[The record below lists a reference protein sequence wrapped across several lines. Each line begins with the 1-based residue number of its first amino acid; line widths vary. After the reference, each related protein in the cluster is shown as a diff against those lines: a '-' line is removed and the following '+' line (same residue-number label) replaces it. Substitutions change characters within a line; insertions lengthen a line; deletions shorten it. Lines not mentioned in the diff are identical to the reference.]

1 MKTRNAVYAGTF
13 DPPTRGHLDIARRV
27 APVFDNFYFVVA
39 DNPKKTPMFSAEERK
54 KALIE
59 SIKEEQLPSHIK
71 VEVWS
76 GLVVDFCKK
85 NNVSVLVRG
94 LRAISDFES
103 ELQVSSMNRRLDSNI
118 ETFHVMT
125 DEKYFFVSS
134 SLIKEIAQFGAPL
147 SEWVPL
153 PVEKMLRKKFGV

>member
-1 MKTRNAVYAGTF
+1 
-13 DPPTRGHLDIARRV
+13 
-27 APVFDNFYFVVA
+27 
-39 DNPKKTPMFSAEERK
+39 
-54 KALIE
+54 
-59 SIKEEQLPSHIK
+59 
-71 VEVWS
+71 
-76 GLVVDFCKK
+76 VDFCKK